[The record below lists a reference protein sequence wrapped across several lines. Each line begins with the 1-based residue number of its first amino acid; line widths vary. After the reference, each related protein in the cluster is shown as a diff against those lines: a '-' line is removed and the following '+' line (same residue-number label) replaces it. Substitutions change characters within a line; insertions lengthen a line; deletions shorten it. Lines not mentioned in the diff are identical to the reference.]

1 MDRMDQGLFFFFFC
15 WGLWVVVTFL
25 MSKTRMRLVTG
36 MYLLILLISSG
47 FSWEFLRHS
56 GSYAVVVILVFS
68 MLHILYYQ
76 KVIYPTL
83 VALFVSIGYTGM
95 LFFEKVVPVWVMM
108 PRIVIVGVLS
118 FVVVSILIEST
129 FLRIAVWGFASVVG
143 EWVYAIIL
151 SGYGYA
157 EDVGDWAYLDVY
169 SLVCSLVILNG
180 GLVKVSEI
188 FEQTVTN
195 RIKRKVGFRS

>member
-1 MDRMDQGLFFFFFC
+1 MDQGLFFFFFC